1 MDFVTKKLV
10 TIVAESALEK
20 RLVSSLH
27 DAGIKGYTVSTVH
40 GAGTRGQRVGDLQG
54 GNVKIECVVG
64 ENHLDAI
71 FTMLSTHFFPHY
83 ARVAWVSEVGVFR
96 DERF

>member
-1 MDFVTKKLV
+1 MDFVNKKLV

-20 RLVSSLH
+20 RLVTSLH
-27 DAGIKGYTVSTVH
+27 DSGIKGYTVSTVH
-40 GAGTRGQRVGDLQG
+40 GAGTRNQRVGDLQG

-64 ENHLDAI
+64 ENHVDGI
-71 FTMLSTHFFPHY
+71 FTMLSTLFFPHY
-83 ARVAWVSEVGVFR
+83 ACVAWVSEVGVFR

>member
-1 MDFVTKKLV
+1 MSSRNCP
-10 TIVAESALEK
+10 TISP
-20 RLVSSLH
+20 
-27 DAGIKGYTVSTVH
+27 DTVSTVH

>member
-1 MDFVTKKLV
+1 MDFVNKKLV

-20 RLVSSLH
+20 RLLTSLH
-27 DAGIKGYTVSTVH
+27 DAGIKGYTVSSVH
-40 GAGTRGQRVGDLQG
+40 GAGTRNQRVGDLQG

-64 ENHLDAI
+64 SDYVDAI
-71 FTMLSTHFFPHY
+71 FGTLSTHFFPHY
-83 ARVAWVSEVGVFR
+83 ACVAWVSEVGVFR